1 MRSLDEIGASLERG
15 ERGERGERTLGRG
28 FASGEEAIRRSLA
41 LLRSTLE
48 STADG
53 LLVVDREGRIVAH
66 NRRFGQMWGVD
77 EEILEAGDDAAAIA
91 AVVNQLVDP
100 DDFVTRVRALYAQP
114 YGESF
119 DVLRF
124 KDGRVFERFS
134 IPLIEAG
141 EPVGRVWSFRDAT
154 ERVRAQAALAA
165 SEERYRSLFE
175 RHIGGLFRN
184 SVEGKILDC
193 NDAFARILGYSS
205 RWDLIGRDAVE
216 LYFDVAERERAI
228 AELREFASLSDRELC
243 MRRRD
248 GSAVW
253 VSATESLQ
261 PGVGGEPDFLEG
273 SIVDITARKEA
284 ERQIYHLAYHD
295 SLTGLPNRALL
306 LERLNEALV
315 EAAELDGDV
324 AVLFLDL
331 DQFKRVND
339 TLGHS
344 AGDRMLQQ
352 IASRLLRVAGRDET
366 VARVGGDEFIL
377 LVPRMDDPRR
387 AEELARRIL
396 KVVEEPMEIN
406 GRRLFVTTS
415 IGLSL
420 FPTDGADAEA
430 LLTGADVAMY
440 RAKDRGRN
448 GYQLCSPD
456 LSAQVFAQMTLE
468 SELRLGLEQSEF
480 DLFYQPQIEIATG
493 RTVGFEALM
502 RWRHPTRGLVPP
514 AEFIAAAESSFL
526 IGALGRWALAAGCR
540 EASAWPASARLA
552 VNLSPHQLVRG
563 DLLAT
568 VQSILAETGFPAN
581 RLDLEITE
589 SAAVAEVE
597 RTAHLLAAIRE
608 TGVRV
613 ALDDFGAGH
622 ASFSYL
628 QRLPLDVL
636 KIDREFVRGIDQGR
650 QGRAIVTAIIE
661 LARGLGLQTIAE
673 GVETPAQLEFL
684 RERGCD
690 LYQGYLAAAAMPS
703 LAARRWISGRG

>member
-1 MRSLDEIGASLERG
+1 MVTLASPRPS
-15 ERGERGERTLGRG
+15 
-28 FASGEEAIRRSLA
+28 ASTEDATRRSLA

-53 LLVVDREGRIVAH
+53 LLVVDREGQIVAH
-66 NRRFGQMWGVD
+66 NRRFGQMWGIAEEVLDARDD
-77 EEILEAGDDAAAIA
+77 ETALA
-91 AVVNQLVDP
+91 AVLGQLVDP
-100 DDFVTRVRALYAQP
+100 QAFLSRVRELYGEP
-114 YGESF
+114 FSESF
-119 DVLRF
+119 DVLQF
-124 KDGRVFERFS
+124 KDGRVFERYS
-134 IPLIEAG
+134 MPQVEDG
-141 EPVGRVWSFRDAT
+141 EPIGRVWSFRDAT

-165 SEERYRSLFE
+165 SEQRYRSLFE
-175 RHIGGLFRN
+175 RHVAGLFRN
-184 SVEGKILDC
+184 SVAGKILDC
-193 NDAFARILGYSS
+193 NDAYARILGYGS
-205 RWDLIGRDAVE
+205 RWDLIGRDVND
-216 LYFDVAERERAI
+216 LHRDVGERERTI
-228 AELREFASLSDRELC
+228 AELRERASLSDHELC
-243 MRRRD
+243 MRRKD
-248 GSAVW
+248 GSPVW
-253 VSATESLQ
+253 VSATTSLHE
-261 PGVGGEPDFLEG
+261 GIDGGPEFLEG
-273 SIVDITARKEA
+273 TIVDITARKEA

-295 SLTGLPNRALL
+295 GLTGLPNRALL
-306 LERLNEALV
+306 LERLNAALGD
-315 EAAELDGDV
+315 AAETDGDV

-331 DQFKRVND
+331 DQFKRIND

-352 IASRLLRVAGRDET
+352 VASRLLRVAGRDET

-377 LVPRMDDPRR
+377 LVPRFEDARR
-387 AEELARRIL
+387 AEDLARRIL
-396 KVVEEPMEIN
+396 RAVEEPMEIN

-415 IGLSL
+415 IGISL

-440 RAKDRGRN
+440 RAKERGRN

-514 AEFIAAAESSFL
+514 SEFIAAAESSFL

-568 VQSILAETGFPAN
+568 IHSILAETGLPAH

-589 SAAVAEVE
+589 NAAVAEIE
-597 RTAHLLAAIRE
+597 RTARLLSAIRDL
-608 TGVRV
+608 GVRI

-636 KIDREFVRGIDQGR
+636 KIDREFVRAIDEGR

-661 LARGLGLQTIAE
+661 LARGLGLQTVAE
-673 GVETPAQLEFL
+673 GVETPAQLDFL

-690 LYQGYLAAAAMPS
+690 LYQGYLASAAIPS
-703 LAARRWISGRG
+703 AAARRWIAGHG

>member
-1 MRSLDEIGASLERG
+1 VVTLASFRSPLVA
-15 ERGERGERTLGRG
+15 T
-28 FASGEEAIRRSLA
+28 EEATRRSLA

-66 NRRFGQMWGVD
+66 NRRFGQMWGIAD
-77 EEILEAGDDAAAIA
+77 EVLEAGDDETAIA
-91 AVVNQLVDP
+91 AVLGQLVDP
-100 DDFVTRVRALYAQP
+100 QAFLARVRELYADP
-114 YGESF
+114 YSDSF
-119 DVLRF
+119 DVLYF

-134 IPLIEAG
+134 IPQIEEG
-141 EPVGRVWSFRDAT
+141 EAVGRVWSFRDAT
-154 ERVRAQAALAA
+154 DRVRAQAALAA

-175 RHIGGLFRN
+175 RHVAGLFRN
-184 SVEGKILDC
+184 SVTGKILDC
-193 NDAFARILGYSS
+193 NDAFARILGYGS
-205 RWDLIGRDAVE
+205 RWDLIGRDA
-216 LYFDVAERERAI
+216 LDLHFDVAERERTI
-228 AELREFASLSDRELC
+228 AELRECASLSDRELC

-248 GSAVW
+248 GSPVW
-253 VSATESLQ
+253 VSATESLHA
-261 PGVGGEPDFLEG
+261 GVEGGPDFLEG

-284 ERQIYHLAYHD
+284 ERQIFHLAYHD
-295 SLTGLPNRALL
+295 GLTGLPNRALL
-306 LERLNEALV
+306 LDRLNAALID
-315 EAAELDGDV
+315 AAERDGDV

-377 LVPRMDDPRR
+377 LVPRFDDPRR
-387 AEELARRIL
+387 AEELAQRIL
-396 KVVEEPMEIN
+396 RTVEEPMEIN

-415 IGLSL
+415 IGISL

-440 RAKDRGRN
+440 RAKERGRN

-480 DLFYQPQIEIATG
+480 DLFYQPQIEISTG

-514 AEFIAAAESSFL
+514 SEFIAAAESSFL
-526 IGALGRWALAAGCR
+526 IGALGRWALSAGCR

-568 VQSILAETGFPAN
+568 IQAILAETGLPAH

-589 SAAVAEVE
+589 SAAVAEIE
-597 RTAHLLAAIRE
+597 RTARLLSAIRDL
-608 TGVRV
+608 GVRI

-636 KIDREFVRGIDQGR
+636 KIDREFVRGIDEGR

-673 GVETPAQLEFL
+673 GVETPAQLDFL

-690 LYQGYLAAAAMPS
+690 LYQGYLASAAMPS
-703 LAARRWISGRG
+703 LAARRWISGHG

>member
-1 MRSLDEIGASLERG
+1 MVTAALPRSLLMPIDD
-15 ERGERGERTLGRG
+15 
-28 FASGEEAIRRSLA
+28 AIKRSLA
-41 LLRSTLE
+41 LLRSTFE

-66 NRRFGQMWGVD
+66 NRRFSQMWGIA
-77 EEILEAGDDAAAIA
+77 EEVLEAGDDAAALA
-91 AVVNQLVDP
+91 AVLGQLAEP
-100 DDFVTRVRALYAQP
+100 HEFLARVQELYAAP
-114 YGESF
+114 FSESF

-134 IPLIEAG
+134 IPQMEDG
-141 EPVGRVWSFRDAT
+141 ESVGRVWSFRDAT

-175 RHIGGLFRN
+175 RHVAGLFRN
-184 SVEGKILDC
+184 SVDGKILDC
-193 NDAFARILGYSS
+193 NDAYARILGYES
-205 RWDLIGRDAVE
+205 RWDLIGRDVRE
-216 LYFDVAERERAI
+216 LHQDVDDRNRTIADLRER
-228 AELREFASLSDRELC
+228 ASLSDRELC

-248 GSAVW
+248 GGLVW
-253 VSATESLQ
+253 VSATTRLHE
-261 PGVGGEPDFLEG
+261 GIDGGPEFLEG
-273 SIVDITARKEA
+273 SIVDISARKEA

-295 SLTGLPNRALL
+295 GLTGLPNRALL
-306 LERLNEALV
+306 LERLNAALAD
-315 EAAELDGDV
+315 AAERDGDV

-377 LVPRMDDPRR
+377 LVPRFDDPRR
-387 AEELARRIL
+387 AEELAQRIL
-396 KVVEEPMEIN
+396 RAVEEPMEIN
-406 GRRLFVTTS
+406 GHRLFVTTS
-415 IGLSL
+415 IGISL
-420 FPTDGADAEA
+420 FPTDGVDAEA

-480 DLFYQPQIEIATG
+480 DLFYQPQIEIASG

-514 AEFIAAAESSFL
+514 SEFIAAAESSFL
-526 IGALGRWALAAGCR
+526 IGPLGRWALAAGCR
-540 EASAWPASARLA
+540 EASAWPSSARLA

-563 DLLAT
+563 DLLGTIQA
-568 VQSILAETGFPAN
+568 ILAETGLPAH

-589 SAAVAEVE
+589 NAAVAEIE
-597 RTAHLLAAIRE
+597 RTARLLASIRDL
-608 TGVRV
+608 GVRI

-636 KIDREFVRGIDQGR
+636 KIDREFVRGIDEGR
-650 QGRAIVTAIIE
+650 QGRAIVTAILE
-661 LARGLGLQTIAE
+661 LARGLGLESVAE
-673 GVETPAQLEFL
+673 GVETPAQLDFL

-703 LAARRWISGRG
+703 PAARRWIAGHG

>member
-1 MRSLDEIGASLERG
+1 MILEPPRSLPAATEDATRL
-15 ERGERGERTLGRG
+15 
-28 FASGEEAIRRSLA
+28 SLA

-66 NRRFGQMWGVD
+66 NRRFGQMWGIA
-77 EEILEAGDDAAAIA
+77 EEILAARDDAAAIA
-91 AVVNQLVDP
+91 AVLGQLIDP
-100 DDFVTRVRALYAQP
+100 EAFLSRVRELYAAP

-119 DVLRF
+119 DILRF

-134 IPLIEAG
+134 IPQLEAG
-141 EPVGRVWSFRDAT
+141 EAVGRVWSFRDAT
-154 ERVRAQAALAA
+154 ERERARAALAA

-175 RHIGGLFRN
+175 RHVAGLFRN
-184 SVEGKILDC
+184 SVQGKILDC
-193 NDAFARILGYSS
+193 NDAFARILGYGS
-205 RWDLIGRDAVE
+205 RWDLIGRDA
-216 LYFDVAERERAI
+216 LDLHFDISERERAI
-228 AELREFASLSDRELC
+228 AELRERLSLSDRELC

-248 GSAVW
+248 GSPVW
-253 VSATESLQ
+253 VAATESLQ
-261 PGVGGEPDFLEG
+261 AGIDGGPDFLEG
-273 SIVDITARKEA
+273 SIVDITERREA
-284 ERQIYHLAYHD
+284 ERQIFHLAYHD
-295 SLTGLPNRALL
+295 ALTGLPNRALL
-306 LERLNEALV
+306 LDRLNLALAD
-315 EAAELDGDV
+315 AAESDGDV
-324 AVLFLDL
+324 AVLFLDI

-344 AGDRMLQQ
+344 AGDRLLQQ
-352 IASRLLRVAGRDET
+352 IASRLLRVASRDET

-377 LVPRMDDPRR
+377 LLPRLDDPRR
-387 AEELARRIL
+387 AEDLARRIL
-396 KVVEEPMEIN
+396 RAVEEPLEIN
-406 GRRLFVTTS
+406 GRRLYVTTS
-415 IGLSL
+415 IGISL

-440 RAKDRGRN
+440 RAKELGRN

-468 SELRLGLEQSEF
+468 SELRLGMEQNEF
-480 DLFYQPQIEIATG
+480 DLFYQPQIELVTG

-514 AEFIAAAESSFL
+514 SEFIAAAESSFL
-526 IGALGRWALAAGCR
+526 IGALGRWALVAGCK
-540 EASAWPASARLA
+540 EASHWPVSARLA

-563 DLLAT
+563 DLLGT
-568 VQSILAETGFPAN
+568 LDTILAETGLAAD

-589 SAAVAEVE
+589 SAAVADID
-597 RTAHLLAAIRE
+597 RTARLLAAIRE
-608 TGVRV
+608 RGVRI

-636 KIDREFVRGIDQGR
+636 KIDREFVRGLDEGR

-673 GVETPAQLEFL
+673 GVETPAQLDFL

-690 LYQGYLAAAAMPS
+690 LYQGFLASAALPS
-703 LAARRWISGRG
+703 AAARRWLSGSG

>member
-1 MRSLDEIGASLERG
+1 MAS
-15 ERGERGERTLGRG
+15 
-28 FASGEEAIRRSLA
+28 EEATRRSLA

-66 NRRFGQMWGVD
+66 NRRFGQMWGIS
-77 EEILEAGDDAAAIA
+77 EEFLEGGDDAAALA
-91 AVVNQLVDP
+91 AVVGQLVDP
-100 DDFVTRVRALYAQP
+100 QSFLGRVRELYADP
-114 YGESF
+114 FSDSF

-124 KDGRVFERFS
+124 QDGRVFERFS
-134 IPLIEAG
+134 IPQIEDG

-154 ERVRAQAALAA
+154 ERVRAQAALTA

-175 RHIGGLFRN
+175 RHVAGLFRT
-184 SVEGKILDC
+184 SVTGKIIDC
-193 NDAFARILGYSS
+193 NDAYARILGYES
-205 RWDLIGRDAVE
+205 RWDLIGRDA
-216 LYFDVAERERAI
+216 FDLHQDAGERERTI
-228 AELREFASLSDRELC
+228 ADLREHASLSDHELC

-248 GSAVW
+248 GTPVW
-253 VSATESLQ
+253 VSATTSLQ
-261 PGVGGEPDFLEG
+261 SGVEDGPDFLEG

-284 ERQIYHLAYHD
+284 ERQIFHLAYHD
-295 SLTGLPNRALL
+295 GLTGLPNRALL
-306 LERLNEALV
+306 LDRLNAALLD
-315 EAAELDGDV
+315 AAERDGDL

-377 LVPRMDDPRR
+377 LVPRFDDPRR
-387 AEELARRIL
+387 AEDLAGRIL
-396 KVVEEPMEIN
+396 RAVEEPMEIN

-415 IGLSL
+415 IGISL

-440 RAKDRGRN
+440 RAKERGRN

-493 RTVGFEALM
+493 RTIGFEALM
-502 RWRHPTRGLVPP
+502 RWRHPIRGLVPP
-514 AEFIAAAESSFL
+514 SEFIAAAESSFL

-568 VQSILAETGFPAN
+568 IETILAETGLAAN

-589 SAAVAEVE
+589 SAAMVEIE
-597 RTAHLLAAIRE
+597 RTALLLAAIRE
-608 TGVRV
+608 RGIRI

-636 KIDREFVRGIDQGR
+636 KIDREFVRGIDEGR

-673 GVETPAQLEFL
+673 GVETPAQLDFL
-684 RERGCD
+684 RDRGCD
-690 LYQGYLAAAAMPS
+690 LYQGYLASAAMPS
-703 LAARRWISGRG
+703 AAARRWIFGG